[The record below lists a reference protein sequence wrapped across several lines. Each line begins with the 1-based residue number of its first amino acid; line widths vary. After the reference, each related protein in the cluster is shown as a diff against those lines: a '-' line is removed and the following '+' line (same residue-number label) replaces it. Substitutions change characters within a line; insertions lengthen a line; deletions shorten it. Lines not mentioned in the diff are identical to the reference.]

1 ALPARAL
8 FLESA
13 QPAGYEERHRVFR
26 SGDPSRRP
34 LRPGLRRNGR
44 LLPDAERL
52 STAAARVRAE
62 GANADHARAR
72 IRRPTCRSARLIR
85 VPLLLVRLGLCE
97 GRDGIPKRLAHT
109 PPPTTKRISGRLFLR
124 PPRPLWTGR
133 RRIGPTPGASSPL
146 HFLSPQTPPRSPPA
160 PAVSTTPS
168 RNARRRLKW
177 IRSSPRR

>member
-85 VPLLLVRLGLCE
+85 VPLLLVRLGLRE
-97 GRDGIPKRLAHT
+97 GRDGIPTRHRT
-109 PPPTTKRISGRLFLR
+109 Q
-124 PPRPLWTGR
+124 
-133 RRIGPTPGASSPL
+133 
-146 HFLSPQTPPRSPPA
+146 PQ
-160 PAVSTTPS
+160 PS
-168 RNARRRLKW
+168 RNASMAGLSLRRAEPLRRGVREIAPSPGARSALNCDYREYRRDTLPRPPFRRR
-177 IRSSPRR
+177 RRAMREGA